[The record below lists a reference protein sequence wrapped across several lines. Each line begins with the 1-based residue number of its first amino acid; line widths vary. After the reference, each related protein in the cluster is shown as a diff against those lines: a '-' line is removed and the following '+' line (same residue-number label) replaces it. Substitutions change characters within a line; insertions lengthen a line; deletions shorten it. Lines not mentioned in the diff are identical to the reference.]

1 MQTKNGGSNYYE
13 TLNISENAPQEVVR
27 AAFKALAQKF
37 HPDKSAGSPEAER
50 LMKAINEAY
59 HTLGDVKRR
68 EQYDERLA
76 RSRQNYRNTQSPS
89 QPPNPPPPSPPPSQT
104 SSHAEEDDQFTA
116 IKPKKSNFDTSFWLS
131 CIVSFAIY
139 RLFGLIGGISCF
151 AIYYILQDKIGKLQ
165 AGVIGLIS
173 GILIATGAGLLIT
186 KNSNPPPTQSTAQDY
201 VPLSPTKPLENI
213 TPSIQNPAE
222 NRKQQ
227 EDAHFA
233 EINRQNPD
241 FEKIINSKGF
251 SDWFYKG
258 SAEEV
263 NERKRIYQSGT
274 AQEVNLMLSTY
285 KKYEIKLKKEQ
296 EIINS
301 LASVKYRLAYS
312 PYPISFES
320 QKILDQITDEVLL
333 TYPILRRADGQRL
346 LDAVIAERNRLIN
359 QGISPAQAVNDAA
372 QAVMRPSR

>member
-37 HPDKSAGSPEAER
+37 HPDKSAGSPEAEQ

-68 EQYDERLA
+68 EQYDDQLL
-76 RSRQNYRNTQSPS
+76 RSRQNYRTQSTS
-89 QPPNPPPPSPPPSQT
+89 QPPPPPPPSPPPSQK
-104 SSHAEEDDQFTA
+104 SSPAEEDGQVTA
-116 IKPKKSNFDTSFWLS
+116 IKSKKSNFDASFWLS
-131 CIVSFAIY
+131 CIVSFATY
-139 RLFGLIGGISCF
+139 KLFGLIGGISCF
-151 AIYYILQDKIGKLQ
+151 AIYYILQEKIGKLQ
-165 AGVIGLIS
+165 AGVIGLTS

-186 KNSNPPPTQSTAQDY
+186 KNSNSPPTQPTAQDY
-201 VPLSPTKPLENI
+201 APNTPIKPLENI
-213 TPSIQNPAE
+213 TPSIQAPTDN
-222 NRKQQ
+222 NKQQ

-241 FEKIINSKGF
+241 FKQVINSKEF

-258 SAEEV
+258 SVEEI

-274 AQEVNLMLSTY
+274 AQEVNLMLGAY

-296 EIINS
+296 AVINS

-320 QKILDQITDEVLL
+320 QKILDQIADEVLL

-372 QAVMRPSR
+372 QAVMRLGR